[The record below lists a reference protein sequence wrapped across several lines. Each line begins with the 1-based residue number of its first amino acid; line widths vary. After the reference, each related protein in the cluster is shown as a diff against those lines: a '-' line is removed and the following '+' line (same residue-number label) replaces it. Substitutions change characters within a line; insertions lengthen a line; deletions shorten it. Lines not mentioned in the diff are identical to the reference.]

1 MKKITIRIFLCSQ
14 ISTGV
19 SIQERLTQ
27 SLICKYVGSNG
38 IRSRVNVN
46 EGVSR
51 WWGYLILWAFSV
63 CLCYVSQTT
72 VVYLLC
78 IQAQAENRRNEIY
91 HTSGQTLLSRHPL
104 TYPTGGSSQQTQTLA
119 VLHCTYAPLY
129 NNSITSPH
137 NRNTQWAFPPKNSRN
152 KF

>member
-1 MKKITIRIFLCSQ
+1 MGLP
-14 ISTGV
+14 G
-19 SIQERLTQ
+19 
-27 SLICKYVGSNG
+27 
-38 IRSRVNVN
+38 RSRVNVN

-91 HTSGQTLLSRHPL
+91 HTSGQTLLSGHPL
-104 TYPTGGSSQQTQTLA
+104 TYSTGDSSQQTQTLA
-119 VLHCTYAPLY
+119 VLNRTYAPLY
-129 NNSITSPH
+129 NNSLAHTTVIH
-137 NRNTQWAFPPKNSRN
+137 NGHFLQKIAGISFERACRDKSLI
-152 KF
+152 K